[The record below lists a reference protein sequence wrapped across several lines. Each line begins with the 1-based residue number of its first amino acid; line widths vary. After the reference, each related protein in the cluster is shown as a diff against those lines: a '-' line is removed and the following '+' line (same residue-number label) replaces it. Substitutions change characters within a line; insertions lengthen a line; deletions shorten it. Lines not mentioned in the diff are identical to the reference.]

1 MSNFFILVKNNCRVF
16 IGSLR
21 GRKNTK
27 TVVAVTVM
35 GLVFAFVAFSLSMS
49 SVTMAQ
55 VLTDAGIPDLAIY
68 VGLVSALTLGILFGL
83 MRSANAPISR
93 DADLLISMPLRR
105 VTIVCSKV
113 VSQYIF
119 DAPLMIAVFGS
130 TIVANYVIADAGLGV
145 LLRGILL
152 TLLLPF
158 LPMAISYMLG
168 AVVAILRRMFKLTGI
183 ITTGILMVLFIGYM
197 VINFQSTSMMSG
209 IETLDKSAQLQL
221 IERFAPLSWLTHFV
235 IDGRAA
241 PVIFS
246 LLMLILP
253 FAAGVAL
260 FSISFGKQKDT
271 YQSNDRMLHFKA
283 HSPRMSL
290 LIKETRRYLA
300 CSIYVFNTAFGPLLL
315 LVFAIA
321 MAVMGPD
328 KILGLVGIPTEVQ
341 AALPQDTMLII
352 VTGIFCFF
360 PTATSTSA
368 VSISLEGNQFWIL
381 KAHPFRT
388 VDIFWSKYMLNML
401 LVIPVSIFSTVL
413 VGIRMGLSIPEIL
426 GMTAAPAVLGIFVG
440 FIGLIANLLFP
451 RFDWTSETTV
461 VKQSISVMVALTTA
475 MLAALIPFGLYYF
488 VMQQA
493 YGFLGLCTLCVIVY
507 GLLSVCAYLFLETKG
522 KAIFE
527 SL

>member
-1 MSNFFILVKNNCRVF
+1 MSSFIILVKNNCRIF

-27 TVVAVTVM
+27 TIVAVAVM
-35 GLVFAFVAFSLSMS
+35 GVLFAFIAFSLAMS

-55 VLTDAGIPDLAIY
+55 VLTDAGIPDLSIY
-68 VGLVSALTLGILFGL
+68 LGLVSALTLGILFGL
-83 MRSANAPISR
+83 MRSANAPVSR
-93 DADLLISMPLRR
+93 DADLLLSMPLRR
-105 VTIVCSKV
+105 FTIVCSKV

-168 AVVAILRRMFKLTGI
+168 ALMAILRRTFKLTGI

-197 VINFQSTSMMSG
+197 VINFQSSSMMSG
-209 IETLDKSAQLQL
+209 IETLDKSTELTL

-235 IDGRAA
+235 IDGEAA
-241 PVIFS
+241 PVLFS
-246 LLMLILP
+246 LLMLIIP

-260 FSISFGKQKDT
+260 FSISFGKQKDA
-271 YQSNDRMLHFKA
+271 YQSNSRVLIYKT
-283 HSPRMSL
+283 HSPKVTL

-328 KILGLVGIPTEVQ
+328 KILGLIGIPTEAQ
-341 AALPQDTMLII
+341 TALPQETILII
-352 VTGIFCFF
+352 LTGIFCFF

-388 VDIFWSKYMLNML
+388 VDIFWSKYMLNMIL
-401 LVIPVSIFSTVL
+401 IIPIGVFATVL

-451 RFDWTSETTV
+451 RFDWTSETVV
-461 VKQSISVMVALTTA
+461 VKQSVSVMIALLTA
-475 MLAALIPFGLYYF
+475 MVVALIPFGLYYF

-493 YGFLGLCTLCVIVY
+493 YGYLGLCTLCVIIY
-507 GLLSVCAYLFLETKG
+507 GFLSVCAYLFLQTKG